1 MEYNVENV
9 VKVLKEIMRDCR
21 SMYLLYHKVNEN
33 SKEATLAFA
42 QYQQTQLAIYLLT
55 DKEFFNSVVAK
66 LEMEKADEK

>member
-21 SMYLLYHKVNEN
+21 TMYALYSKVDGKA
-33 SKEATLAFA
+33 KEASIAFA